1 MAAVAAAS
9 VAGEEDTGRGIDC
22 GGRPIPVP
30 VPPTPPSDCGG
41 VVEVGVSFLFLF
53 RDQNDIFA
61 RFQTKNRSTDNEPLN

>member
-1 MAAVAAAS
+1 MAAVAAAR

-30 VPPTPPSDCGG
+30 APPSDCVG

-53 RDQNDIFA
+53 RDQNDIFP
-61 RFQTKNRSTDNEPLN
+61 RFETKNRSTEGPLNLS